1 MRECSWR
8 LAEKEYLATS
18 PLWKIHA
25 SAELCSPRRVGNAQR
40 VAPPHESGSEMCD
53 LPSCG
58 WNVFFACVC
67 VTHHTMLPVCICS
80 EFFLLCLSPEIS
92 SFLPCDLQSRAS
104 GTRREALQLCTSA
117 GLKDILL
124 DPMPQP
130 QSKLAPFHYSGS
142 WHAILSHHHSCHNL
156 ELFSYVQ

>member
-67 VTHHTMLPVCICS
+67 VSHTTPC
-80 EFFLLCLSPEIS
+80 CLSAYAL
-92 SFLPCDLQSRAS
+92 SFFYCASLQKYPLFSPVTSRA
-104 GTRREALQLCTSA
+104 
-117 GLKDILL
+117 GLVEQGGK
-124 DPMPQP
+124 PFNSVPVQV
-130 QSKLAPFHYSGS
+130 SKTFSLIPCPN
-142 WHAILSHHHSCHNL
+142 HSLN
-156 ELFSYVQ
+156 